1 MNQTVEQK
9 NTADF
14 VKSLSQSLK
23 DELSAPSDY
32 HSIDNVSPTVVLSP
46 ISNEHISE
54 SLRKASEYDI
64 KVCPIGG
71 ATRLAIGNKPTQYD
85 VGLTLNKLD
94 KVIDYKPSDLSIT
107 VQAGITLEQLQK
119 HLQKNNQFLPISTPL
134 AQRSTIGGILAIG
147 TSGSLTWLNGT
158 LRDLVTGMKTVHPD
172 GVISKSGGQ
181 VMKNVSGYEMSR
193 LHIGGLGTI
202 GVISEVSLNVM
213 PKPETSIWVSF

>member
-1 MNQTVEQK
+1 MNQTIKQK

-23 DELSAPSDY
+23 DELTAPSDY

-54 SLRKASEYDI
+54 SLRKASEYDL

-94 KVIDYKPSDLSIT
+94 KVIDYNHP
-107 VQAGITLEQLQK
+107 TLAS
-119 HLQKNNQFLPISTPL
+119 QFKL
-134 AQRSTIGGILAIG
+134 
-147 TSGSLTWLNGT
+147 
-158 LRDLVTGMKTVHPD
+158 
-172 GVISKSGGQ
+172 
-181 VMKNVSGYEMSR
+181 E
-193 LHIGGLGTI
+193 
-202 GVISEVSLNVM
+202 
-213 PKPETSIWVSF
+213 